1 MFKELIIPEIKELL
15 RKKDYKSI
23 KEFITECH
31 PSDIADLLESLT
43 DGEAAILFLLLPK
56 EQAGDTF
63 SELETKKQEAILKQ
77 LTDQQIRELVL
88 ELEPDERTELFE
100 ELPGQITRKILQLLP
115 PEDRRETLKILAY
128 PEESVGR
135 LITPEYIAVK
145 PYWTVKEAMEY
156 IRKNGKDAETIDIVY
171 VVDDSGKLLDDIPI
185 RRFILAHPDDK
196 VESLMDGHY
205 ISISAYEDQEKA
217 VQLVKQYN
225 LIALP
230 VTDSKGILLGIV
242 TVDDIIDVMEEEST
256 EDFRKIGGV
265 GLSEEEDLV
274 ANVKEMSL
282 KRLYRSRVPW
292 LLVLLFM
299 NIFSGGVI
307 SLFEGTIA
315 RYVVLVTF
323 LPVIIATAGNAGSQS
338 STLMVRALAIGN
350 VKLSDWA
357 KLIGRELLISA
368 ALGLTA
374 GIGIFFIGIA
384 RGGIKVSIVVLMT
397 MIINVIIGS
406 ILGMSLPFLFTKLK
420 KDPATASTPLITTM
434 CDIIGTSIYFLIA
447 TNILF

>member
-115 PEDRRETLKILAY
+115 PEDRRETLRILAY

-434 CDIIGTSIYFLIA
+434 CDIIGTSVYFLIA

>member
-63 SELETKKQEAILKQ
+63 SELQTKKQEAILKQ

-434 CDIIGTSIYFLIA
+434 CDIIGTSVYFLIA

>member
-43 DGEAAILFLLLPK
+43 DAEAAILFLLLPK

-63 SELETKKQEAILKQ
+63 SELEAKKQEAILKQ

-115 PEDRRETLKILAY
+115 PEDRREALKILAY

-135 LITPEYIAVK
+135 LITPEYIAVR
-145 PYWTVKEAMEY
+145 PYWTVREAMEY
-156 IRKNGKDAETIDIVY
+156 IRENGSDAETIDIVY
-171 VVDDSGKLLDDIPI
+171 VVDDNGKLLDDIPI
-185 RRFILAHPDDK
+185 RRFILAHPDDR

-205 ISISAYEDQEKA
+205 IAISAYEDQEKA

-256 EDFRKIGGV
+256 EDFRKLGGV

-282 KRLYRSRVPW
+282 RRLYRSRVPW

-315 RYVVLVTF
+315 KYVVLVTF

-338 STLMVRALAIGN
+338 STLMVRALAVGN
-350 VKLSDWA
+350 VKLTDWA

-374 GIGIFFIGIA
+374 GVGIFFIGIA
-384 RGGIKVSIVVLMT
+384 RGGIKVSIVVLIT
-397 MIINVIIGS
+397 MIINVVIGS

-447 TNILF
+447 SNVLF

>member
-434 CDIIGTSIYFLIA
+434 CDIIGTSVYFLIA

>member
-63 SELETKKQEAILKQ
+63 SELQTKKQEAILKQ

-115 PEDRRETLKILAY
+115 PEDRREALKILAY

-171 VVDDSGKLLDDIPI
+171 VVDDNGKLLDDIPI

>member
-242 TVDDIIDVMEEEST
+242 TVDDIIDVMEEENT

>member
-115 PEDRRETLKILAY
+115 PEDRREALKILAY

-434 CDIIGTSIYFLIA
+434 CDIIGTSVYFLIA

>member
-63 SELETKKQEAILKQ
+63 SELQTKKQEAILKQ

-115 PEDRRETLKILAY
+115 PEDRREALKILAY

-171 VVDDSGKLLDDIPI
+171 VVDDNGKLLDDIPI
-185 RRFILAHPDDK
+185 RRFILAHPDDE

-420 KDPATASTPLITTM
+420 KDPATASAPLITTM